1 MSYRQIARVLGN
13 LATYPVG
20 ARTVERVAIPS
31 DALARRVLRLASA
44 VGDLG
49 VRLDD
54 DARVRAGD
62 VLYADENRV
71 IAVDVLPEPVLIVR
85 PGSLREAIA
94 VAHALGNRHIPIQ
107 HEGDSLVVAEAPAL
121 AELFHE
127 LGVPF
132 ARTERVLSTPFRHAA
147 APHVH

>member
-1 MSYRQIARVLGN
+1 LSYRQIARVLGN

-85 PGSLREAIA
+85 PGS
-94 VAHALGNRHIPIQ
+94 
-107 HEGDSLVVAEAPAL
+107 
-121 AELFHE
+121 
-127 LGVPF
+127 
-132 ARTERVLSTPFRHAA
+132 
-147 APHVH
+147 